1 HLITS
6 LATPLSSKLDEWRRT
21 LVQLE
26 KDRARQTKRARA
38 DLKRA
43 VSEAN
48 RWKKKAAKCGS
59 TVDLGPGIGHGIL
72 PSTNSSAGTRA
83 SMVAAQ
89 MANALHEVQLKTE
102 QVEAAEQSAV
112 RGFMLEERGR
122 FCFFLSCLLPILEC
136 QQSMLSE
143 LSTIDEL
150 VQSLTKA
157 IKNPEQLMEDAE
169 SVLFRASRGEL
180 SRSSNVKSWYDSDN
194 SSGLIAAATAAL
206 FANHDHMRAG
216 SSDTDSGRL
225 TMDANPL
232 ERKPDDQLDNCSL
245 SSSTQSQ
252 LNADGVGTYH
262 DSNLPGHGNHNSNYR
277 YLSVGDGTSLSLGGV
292 SSHSSSES
300 SGGNPGYGST
310 RISLGVHVMP
320 GLTEPQNAFGGSV
333 PFRQFDST
341 LGYTK
346 SGLGPTHSAGDNPL
360 ATSCLLPT
368 TTAHQV
374 DMDES
379 QFRTLCRPGHCRTS
393 SANVLSTGIIM
404 PQQSGQPD
412 PKPHSLSTGSPL
424 LTKSEA
430 NLIHLPN
437 QNSRPIVDQ
446 NWLRDCD
453 NDEED
458 EDDDDEEE
466 RTSSAED
473 GNADEGDET
482 PDEEGGEYV
491 EVQGE
496 LNKCTPN
503 ENGSIGALLVNETR
517 HVGSRLS
524 NMDAAVGLNFGRH
537 TISSAYERG
546 GTAGNRSSLSNLAFN
561 PPIGKSSSKDSGVD
575 SSTVL
580 YPNQALPPPVYTN
593 LNQLAHAAQRKFSI
607 PQIPSSVT
615 VNGSSYIPAPSS
627 PHRTVVDD
635 RLTPGRHPT
644 ANTTVSCSP
653 SADRFQPNVYE
664 SSAIQSVPHNLM
676 TLASAPALW
685 STGPTARRVTA
696 NSPGSSSTGIDP
708 FSVELDELDKLGG
721 TGHCRTSSA
730 NVLSTGIIMPQQSGQ
745 PDPKPHSLSTGS
757 PLLTKSEANLIH
769 LPNQNSRPIV
779 DQNWLRDCDNDEE
792 DEDDDDEEERTSS
805 AEDGNADEGDE
816 VGDVPQFDLSKPQR
830 NQLGPNLV
838 QTPDEEG
845 GEYVEVQGE
854 LNKCTPNENGSTGAL
869 LVNETRH
876 VGSRLSNMD
885 AAVGLNFGRH
895 TISSA
900 YERGGTAGNRSSL
913 SNLAFNPPIGKSSSK
928 DSGVDSSTVLY
939 PNQALPPPVYTNLNQ
954 LAHAAQRKF
963 SIPQIPS
970 SVTVNGSSYIPAP
983 SSPHRTVVDDR
994 LTPGRHPT
1002 ANTTVSCSPSADR
1015 FQPNVYESSAIQ
1027 SVPHNLMTLASAPAL
1042 WSTGPTARRVTA
1054 NSPGSSSTGIDPFS
1068 VELDELDKLGG
1079 TVNPVSR
1086 AHGSFASLPR
1096 LRSPVHHRSSLL
1108 TFPKTSTSPPSSL
1121 SSPYLSGLSP
1131 RSFNCM
1137 SLNPAT
1143 HLNSGQPSFDLSL
1156 CASSS
1161 QETLSNSP
1169 KFDIQECH
1177 LKTLSLNAA
1186 SLLRKNPHVLPVQ
1199 ANVSSVFSLQSA
1211 PEHTEPSS
1219 PLPVRPLTVSVHGS
1233 TVEHA
1238 SRTSPISPTF
1248 NSHSRGPPISP
1259 KPARLRELLAGEL
1272 LGTRRRTTPGRL
1284 PPPPAPIRRSSMLR
1298 SSCSS
1303 LSDLESRIPTDSRR
1317 ANLRTSPVLSS
1328 CFSGSSNASSLTMA
1342 SSTTSESQPS
1352 ANGNR
1357 LTSVNH
1363 AGRLG
1368 YSGDVQL
1375 PSEDANRLPVATT
1388 AGPVPTVGK
1397 TMAYQ
1402 LATRPSS
1409 VVQTGAITFP
1419 SSAPTTV
1426 SWYAD
1431 AGSSQTAG
1439 PFVSSEA
1446 ASLMSELSSQL
1457 QQLATRT
1464 VSDSVPT
1471 RPVGIVS
1478 QPSHADDEFDLPPPP
1493 PDSMFNT
1500 DTVLSD
1506 QSMTAHHTALLSA
1519 LIHSVFDGES
1529 RSTLLED
1536 STTSR
1541 PS

>member
-21 LVQLE
+21 LIQLE

-72 PSTNSSAGTRA
+72 PSTNSSTGTRA
-83 SMVAAQ
+83 NMVAAQ
-89 MANALHEVQLKTE
+89 MANALREVQLKTE

-112 RGFMLEERGR
+112 KGFMLEERGR

-136 QQSMLSE
+136 QQSMLNE
-143 LSTIDEL
+143 LSTVDEL

-157 IKNPEQLMEDAE
+157 VKNPEQLMEDAE
-169 SVLFRASRGEL
+169 SVLFRAGRGEL

-206 FANHDHMRAG
+206 FANHDHTRAG

-310 RISLGVHVMP
+310 RIGLGVHVIP
-320 GLTEPQNAFGGSV
+320 GLTEPPNAFGGSV
-333 PFRQFDST
+333 PFRPFDST
-341 LGYTK
+341 MGYIK
-346 SGLGPTHSAGDNPL
+346 SGLGPTYSAGDNPL

-368 TTAHQV
+368 TTPHQV

-393 SANVLSTGIIM
+393 SATVLSTGIIM
-404 PQQSGQPD
+404 SQQSAQPD
-412 PKPHSLSTGSPL
+412 PKPHSISTGSPL

-437 QNSRPIVDQ
+437 LSSRPIVDQ

-453 NDEED
+453 NNDEED

-466 RTSSAED
+466 HTSSAED
-473 GNADEGDET
+473 GNADEGDEVGDVMSKTQRNQLDPNPVQT
-482 PDEEGGEYV
+482 PDEEV
-491 EVQGE
+491 
-496 LNKCTPN
+496 
-503 ENGSIGALLVNETR
+503 
-517 HVGSRLS
+517 
-524 NMDAAVGLNFGRH
+524 
-537 TISSAYERG
+537 
-546 GTAGNRSSLSNLAFN
+546 
-561 PPIGKSSSKDSGVD
+561 GKSSSKDSGVD

-615 VNGSSYIPAPSS
+615 VNGSSHIPAPSS
-627 PHRTVVDD
+627 PYRTVVND
-635 RLTPGRHPT
+635 RLTPGRHST
-644 ANTTVSCSP
+644 ENTTLPCSP
-653 SADRFQPNVYE
+653 SVSRFQPNVYD

-676 TLASAPALW
+676 TLASAPTLW
-685 STGPTARRVTA
+685 STGPTARRVTT

-721 TGHCRTSSA
+721 ATVH
-730 NVLSTGIIMPQQSGQ
+730 LS
-745 PDPKPHSLSTGS
+745 LV
-757 PLLTKSEANLIH
+757 KS
-769 LPNQNSRPIV
+769 
-779 DQNWLRDCDNDEE
+779 
-792 DEDDDDEEERTSS
+792 
-805 AEDGNADEGDE
+805 
-816 VGDVPQFDLSKPQR
+816 F
-830 NQLGPNLV
+830 
-838 QTPDEEG
+838 
-845 GEYVEVQGE
+845 
-854 LNKCTPNENGSTGAL
+854 
-869 LVNETRH
+869 
-876 VGSRLSNMD
+876 
-885 AAVGLNFGRH
+885 
-895 TISSA
+895 
-900 YERGGTAGNRSSL
+900 
-913 SNLAFNPPIGKSSSK
+913 
-928 DSGVDSSTVLY
+928 
-939 PNQALPPPVYTNLNQ
+939 
-954 LAHAAQRKF
+954 
-963 SIPQIPS
+963 
-970 SVTVNGSSYIPAP
+970 
-983 SSPHRTVVDDR
+983 
-994 LTPGRHPT
+994 
-1002 ANTTVSCSPSADR
+1002 
-1015 FQPNVYESSAIQ
+1015 
-1027 SVPHNLMTLASAPAL
+1027 
-1042 WSTGPTARRVTA
+1042 
-1054 NSPGSSSTGIDPFS
+1054 
-1068 VELDELDKLGG
+1068 
-1079 TVNPVSR
+1079 NPVSR

-1108 TFPKTSTSPPSSL
+1108 TFPKTSTPPPSSL

-1137 SLNPAT
+1137 SLNLAA

-1161 QETLSNSP
+1161 PETLSNSS

-1177 LKTLSLNAA
+1177 LKTISLNTT
-1186 SLLRKNPHVLPVQ
+1186 SLLRKNSHVLPGQ
-1199 ANVSSVFSLQSA
+1199 ANASSVFSFQSA

-1233 TVEHA
+1233 TVELA
-1238 SRTSPISPTF
+1238 CRTSPISPTF
-1248 NSHSRGPPISP
+1248 NAHSRGPPISP

-1272 LGTRRRTTPGRL
+1272 LGTRRRTTQDRP

-1303 LSDLESRIPTDSRR
+1303 LSDLESRIPADLRR
-1317 ANLRTSPVLSS
+1317 ATLQTSPIFSS

-1342 SSTTSESQPS
+1342 SSTTSESQRS

-1368 YSGDVQL
+1368 YSGDAQL
-1375 PSEDANRLPVATT
+1375 SSEDANRLPVSTS
-1388 AGPVPTVGK
+1388 AGPVPTIGQ
-1397 TMAYQ
+1397 TMSYHP
-1402 LATRPSS
+1402 ATRPSS
-1409 VVQTGAITFP
+1409 VVQTGATAFP

-1426 SWYAD
+1426 SWYAN
-1431 AGSSQTAG
+1431 AGLSQTAG
-1439 PFVSSEA
+1439 PSVSSEA

-1457 QQLATRT
+1457 QQLAIRT

-1471 RPVGIVS
+1471 RPVGLDS

-1506 QSMTAHHTALLSA
+1506 QSMAEHHTALLSA
-1519 LIHSVFDGES
+1519 LKQSVVERAS
-1529 RSTLLED
+1529 RITLQED
-1536 STTSR
+1536 SATSR